1 VGPVLRLFRFRPAV
15 SGFDVA
21 IRDVLITDVRRLHG
35 NLAAYAG
42 RVGPDEAGERL
53 IATVWESREAM
64 VAGVGENLDRPVF
77 HPELLEGSEDRRL
90 DILPIAFSLE
100 PDRAL
105 EAGIIRLVTGLTR
118 PGDQQAYVAAV
129 EAGAAT
135 DRAAGTGPVALYL
148 GVLAPDSFTT
158 LSLWAAW
165 GDLEA
170 ATGADIRATGRTRHE
185 ELLERWSA
193 SHYEAVPGIT

>member
-1 VGPVLRLFRFRPAV
+1 MGPVLRLFRFRPAV

-21 IRDVLITDVRRLHG
+21 IRDVLMTDVRQLPG

-42 RVGPDEAGERL
+42 RVGPDEDGERL
-53 IATVWESREAM
+53 IATVWASHEAM
-64 VAGVGENLDRPVF
+64 VAGVGEGFDPPVF
-77 HPELLEGSEDRRL
+77 HPELLVGSQDRRL
-90 DILPIAFSLE
+90 DILPIAFTLE
-100 PDRAL
+100 PDRVV
-105 EAGIIRLVTGLTR
+105 ESGILRLVTGVTR
-118 PGDQQAYVAAV
+118 PGDQQAYVDAV
-129 EAGAAT
+129 ESGAEA

-148 GVLAPDSFTT
+148 GVLDPDSFST

-170 ATGADIRATGRTRHE
+170 ATGADIRSTGRTRHE

-193 SHYEAVPGIT
+193 AHYEAVPGIA

>member
-15 SGFDVA
+15 IGFDVA
-21 IRDVLITDVRRLHG
+21 IRDVLMRDVRRLPG

-42 RVGPDEAGERL
+42 RVGPEEDGERL
-53 IATVWESREAM
+53 VATVWESRDAM
-64 VAGVGENLDRPVF
+64 VAGVGEGFDQPVF
-77 HPELLEGSEDRRL
+77 HPELLASSKDRRL
-90 DILPIAFSLE
+90 DILPIAFTLE
-100 PDRAL
+100 PDRVV
-105 EAGIIRLVTGLTR
+105 ESGILRLVTGLTR
-118 PGDQQAYVAAV
+118 PGDQAAYAAAV
-129 EAGAAT
+129 EAGAAA

-165 GDLEA
+165 QDLEA

-193 SHYEAVPGIT
+193 AHYEAVPGIA

>member
-1 VGPVLRLFRFRPAV
+1 V

-21 IRDVLITDVRRLHG
+21 IRDVLMTDVRRLPG

-53 IATVWESREAM
+53 VATVWESRDAM
-64 VAGVGENLDRPVF
+64 VAGVGENLDKPVF
-77 HPELLEGSEDRRL
+77 HPELLAGSQDRRL
-90 DILPIAFSLE
+90 DILPITFALE
-100 PDRAL
+100 PDRVVD
-105 EAGIIRLVTGLTR
+105 AGIIRLVTGLTR
-118 PGDQQAYVAAV
+118 PGDQEAYVAAV
-129 EAGAAT
+129 EAGTAA
-135 DRAAGTGPVALYL
+135 DRAAGSGPVALYL
-148 GVLAPDSFTT
+148 GVLAPDAFTT

-170 ATGADIRATGRTRHE
+170 ATGADIRSTGRTRHE

-193 SHYEAVPGIT
+193 SHYEAVPGIS